1 MMMAKQFRLL
11 RIPSFQCCRSSDISV
26 VPTDPP
32 PPPSPSSKPHHYSS
46 LRRHVSSAFRTA
58 ACGRRSLS
66 TNSDDDQI
74 TKSSPKHPRHVP
86 PTPLPESYDDALPL
100 PKQQR
105 RRKKKS
111 KSTTLA
117 RLRISTSST
126 ESGLFS
132 SESFDEI
139 DELEETETLISSS
152 KTISSTDDD
161 DSSSEFN
168 PQLET
173 IREKPYKGRNKINL
187 KNKKKKKEKRHR
199 SSNRRQKP
207 RRMIKTSPS
216 PESESPA
223 RLSVFQR
230 LIPCTVDG
238 KIRESFA
245 VVKKSEDPFED
256 FKRSMME
263 MIMEKEMFD
272 EKDLEQLLHCLLSLN
287 DREHH
292 GIIVEAFSEI
302 WQSLFCNK
310 STSRTSF

>member
-1 MMMAKQFRLL
+1 MGNQFKF
-11 RIPSFQCCRSSDISV
+11 RIPSFQFQCCRSNDISV

-32 PPPSPSSKPHHYSS
+32 PSKPHHSS

-58 ACGRRSLS
+58 ACGCRSTS
-66 TNSDDDQI
+66 TNSDEDQI
-74 TKSSPKHPRHVP
+74 TKSSPRLPPHVP
-86 PTPLPESYDDALPL
+86 ATPLPGRHDDVSAP
-100 PKQQR
+100 PKHR
-105 RRKKKS
+105 RRKKK
-111 KSTTLA
+111 KSTPL
-117 RLRISTSST
+117 RLRFSTSSA

-132 SESFDEI
+132 SESFDEL

-152 KTISSTDDD
+152 KTISTTDD

-168 PQLET
+168 TQLET
-173 IREKPYKGRNKINL
+173 IRENPYKIKA
-187 KNKKKKKEKRHR
+187 NKKKQRKK
-199 SSNRRQKP
+199 RRRGGKQQ
-207 RRMIKTSPS
+207 RKTKTKESPSPSPS
-216 PESESPA
+216 PEIESPA

-230 LIPCTVDG
+230 LIPCTVEG
-238 KIRESFA
+238 KVRESFA

-302 WQSLFCNK
+302 WQSLFCRR
-310 STSRTSF
+310 STSRSSF

>member
-1 MMMAKQFRLL
+1 MMMAKRFKLL
-11 RIPSFQCCRSSDISV
+11 RIPSFHCCRSNDISV

-32 PPPSPSSKPHHYSS
+32 SSLPPPKPHRSS
-46 LRRHVSSAFRTA
+46 LRRHVSSAFKTA
-58 ACGRRSLS
+58 TCGCRSSS

-74 TKSSPKHPRHVP
+74 SKSSPTFPTHVP
-86 PTPLPESYDDALPL
+86 PTPLLDPYDDVFALP
-100 PKQQR
+100 KRRRR
-105 RRKKKS
+105 RRKKKF

-117 RLRISTSST
+117 QLRISTSSA

-132 SESFDEI
+132 SESFDEN
-139 DELEETETLISSS
+139 DQLEETETLISSS
-152 KTISSTDDD
+152 KTMSSTDDD
-161 DSSSEFN
+161 NDSSSQFN

-173 IREKPYKGRNKINL
+173 IREKPYKT
-187 KNKKKKKEKRHR
+187 KNKNNLRTNKEKEKRHR
-199 SSNRRQKP
+199 SSNRRQKQN
-207 RRMIKTSPS
+207 RTIIKTSPS
-216 PESESPA
+216 PEIESPA

-230 LIPCTVDG
+230 LIPCTVEG

-245 VVKKSEDPFED
+245 VVKKSADPFED

-302 WQSLFCNK
+302 WQSLFCN
-310 STSRTSF
+310 

>member
-1 MMMAKQFRLL
+1 MMMTPKRFKLL
-11 RIPSFQCCRSSDISV
+11 RIPSFHCCRSNDISV

-32 PPPSPSSKPHHYSS
+32 SPPPPPKPHHSS

-58 ACGRRSLS
+58 ACGCRSSS

-74 TKSSPKHPRHVP
+74 CKSSPTLPTHVP
-86 PTPLPESYDDALPL
+86 PTPLLHSFDDGSTF
-100 PKQQR
+100 PKRQR
-105 RRKKKS
+105 RRKNKKKSKS
-111 KSTTLA
+111 KSTTLT
-117 RLRISTSST
+117 RLRTSTSST

-152 KTISSTDDD
+152 KTISTSDDD
-161 DSSSEFN
+161 NDSSSEFN

-173 IREKPYKGRNKINL
+173 IREKPNKINL
-187 KNKKKKKEKRHR
+187 RRKKEKEK
-199 SSNRRQKP
+199 RRRKQK
-207 RRMIKTSPS
+207 RTTIISPS
-216 PESESPA
+216 PEIESPA

-230 LIPCTVDG
+230 LIPCTVEG

-245 VVKKSEDPFED
+245 VVKKSADPFED

-263 MIMEKEMFD
+263 MIMEKEMFE

-302 WQSLFCNK
+302 WQSLFCN
-310 STSRTSF
+310 

>member
-1 MMMAKQFRLL
+1 MIMAKRFKLL
-11 RIPSFQCCRSSDISV
+11 RIPSFHCCRSNDTSV

-32 PPPSPSSKPHHYSS
+32 SPLPPPKPHQSS

-58 ACGRRSLS
+58 ACGCRSSS

-74 TKSSPKHPRHVP
+74 SKSSPSLPKHMPP
-86 PTPLPESYDDALPL
+86 PTPLLDSYDDVFAS
-100 PKQQR
+100 PKRQRR

-111 KSTTLA
+111 KSTSLTQ
-117 RLRISTSST
+117 LRISTSSA
-126 ESGLFS
+126 ESVLFS

-152 KTISSTDDD
+152 KTISSTTDEDD
-161 DSSSEFN
+161 DSSSELFN

-173 IREKPYKGRNKINL
+173 IREKPYKINL
-187 KNKKKKKEKRHR
+187 RTKKGKEKRRR
-199 SSNRRQKP
+199 SNSNRGQKQK
-207 RRMIKTSPS
+207 RTIIKTSPS
-216 PESESPA
+216 PEIESPA

-230 LIPCTVDG
+230 LIPCTVEG

-302 WQSLFCNK
+302 WQSLFSN
-310 STSRTSF
+310 